1 MISMQVKTACGQV
14 IDITL
19 SENKEYIYLH
29 ANVEKKNSKYVL
41 PIPRVDFPTFKQLI
55 NEQEI

>member
-1 MISMQVKTACGQV
+1 MQVKTACGQV